1 MLSTMRTPTMYVC
14 PICTCMYVWCVHAIK
29 DENTHHV
36 CPQWASYQRWEHTPC
51 MSTVSMLWTMRTHTM
66 YVHSVHVMNNENT
79 HNVCPQCTWYQRW
92 EHTKCMSTVY
102 MISTTRTYT
111 MYVHNVHDIN
121 DENTHNVYV
130 STAYLLSTMRTH
142 TMYVYSVHAIA
153 GRQRPLLDSLHVL
166 RTTHQFFEVLWH
178 QIVFHGNT
186 SVSTPTLFPQICK
199 WINGT
204 RRSVPSRL
212 PVSRKLKQSRTIN
225 RPPNV
230 HWLNPC

>member
-1 MLSTMRTPTMYVC
+1 MYVHS
-14 PICTCMYVWCVHAIK
+14 VHDIN
-29 DENTHHV
+29 DENIQNV
-36 CPQWASYQRWEHTPC
+36 CPLCTWYQRREHTQC
-51 MSTVSMLWTMRTHTM
+51 MSTMYMISTMRTHTM
-66 YVHSVHVMNNENT
+66 YNHSIHPIIDENT
-79 HNVCPQCTWYQRW
+79 HNV
-92 EHTKCMSTVY
+92 
-102 MISTTRTYT
+102 T
-111 MYVHNVHDIN
+111 MYNHSVRAIN
-121 DENTHNVYV
+121 DENTHNVCSKCTCYQRWEHTQSM
-130 STAYLLSTMRTH
+130 STVYMLSTMRTH

-204 RRSVPSRL
+204 RRSVQSRL
-212 PVSRKLKQSRTIN
+212 PVSRKWKQSRTIN

>member
-1 MLSTMRTPTMYVC
+1 MISTMRTY
-14 PICTCMYVWCVHAIK
+14 K
-29 DENTHHV
+29 
-36 CPQWASYQRWEHTPC
+36 
-51 MSTVSMLWTMRTHTM
+51 M
-66 YVHSVHVMNNENT
+66 YVHSVHDINDENI

-92 EHTKCMSTVY
+92 EHTQCITTVYILSSMRTHTMSQRLTTVYVLSTMRTHTMYAPSVHAMNDEKTHNVSMSTVY
-102 MISTTRTYT
+102 M
-111 MYVHNVHDIN
+111 
-121 DENTHNVYV
+121 
-130 STAYLLSTMRTH
+130 LSTMRTH

-166 RTTHQFFEVLWH
+166 RTTTQFLEVLWH
-178 QIVFHGNT
+178 QIVFHGNI

-225 RPPNV
+225 RPPNL
-230 HWLNPC
+230 HWLNPCET